1 MNDAVKRADI
11 ITALLHFSR
20 ATEVKKAPENLN
32 SIIETSLWL
41 VRQLLDKYHI
51 EVIKELGKDI
61 FPLNLDKSR
70 MEQVF
75 LNLFLNAVDAML
87 GGGQIKVR
95 TYKEEVTEVEEEVG
109 SGAGDIFRQ
118 GETMV
123 IAEVEDTGTGVPED
137 ILDKIS
143 APFFTTKQGKGE
155 RGLWLSVAKNIVEMH
170 KGKIKI
176 ENRRDRSGVRVTLMF
191 KA

>member
-1 MNDAVKRADI
+1 MNDAVKRADNI

-70 MEQVF
+70 MQQVF

-137 ILDKIS
+137 ILDKIF
-143 APFFTTKQGKGE
+143 APFFTTKQEKGE
-155 RGLWLSVAKNIVEMH
+155 RGCGYRW
-170 KGKIKI
+170 
-176 ENRRDRSGVRVTLMF
+176 RRI
-191 KA
+191 